1 MKKDVIHLFS
11 LKTNKNNDIIQIG
24 DKMKIICLGHATYD
38 VTYPLDEFP
47 IENTKNRVQE
57 RIECGGGPAST
68 AAYLLGSWGE
78 DVYFAGVV
86 GDDYYGHK
94 IKEEFE
100 RVNVHTD
107 YLELRQD
114 HDTTSSIVLA
124 NRANGSRTTFA
135 YKPKAV
141 SMNSFELDFEP
152 DVILID
158 GQEYERSLELLK
170 KYPNAITI
178 IDAGR
183 DRKEVIELS
192 KLVKWLVCSK
202 DFAENVTGIKIDYN
216 QPETITMVYK
226 KLKDIFQNEIVVTL
240 EDKGCFYNN
249 EIIPSIKLKSIDST
263 GAGDIFH
270 GAFTYYLA
278 KGYDAVNVLK
288 LANYAGAISVSRIG
302 TRNSIPTKEEMEA
315 VYNEFK

>member
-1 MKKDVIHLFS
+1 
-11 LKTNKNNDIIQIG
+11 
-24 DKMKIICLGHATYD
+24 MKILCLGHATYD
-38 VTYPLDEFP
+38 VTLPLDEFP

-68 AAYLLGSWGE
+68 AAFLLGCWGA
-78 DVYFAGVV
+78 DVYFAGIV
-86 GDDYYGHK
+86 GNDYYGHK

-100 RVNVHTD
+100 KVNVKTD
-107 YLELRQD
+107 YLELRD
-114 HDTTSSIVLA
+114 NHNTTSSVVLA
-124 NRANGSRTTFA
+124 NKANGSRTTFA
-135 YKPKAV
+135 YKPKKV
-141 SMNSFELDFEP
+141 VMNPFTLNFTP

-158 GQEYERSLELLK
+158 GQEYERSLEILNN
-170 KYPNAITI
+170 YPNALTV

-183 DRKEVIELS
+183 DRPEVIHLC
-192 KLVKWLVCSK
+192 KLVKWVACSK
-202 DFAENVTGIKIDYN
+202 DFAEKVSGLKIDYN
-216 QPETITMVYK
+216 DFESLKKVYK
-226 KLKDIFQNEIVVTL
+226 NMKEMFNNEVVITL

-249 EIIPSIKLKSIDST
+249 EIINSVKIKSVDST

-270 GAFTYYLA
+270 GALTYYLA
-278 KGYDAVNVLK
+278 SGYDAINALK